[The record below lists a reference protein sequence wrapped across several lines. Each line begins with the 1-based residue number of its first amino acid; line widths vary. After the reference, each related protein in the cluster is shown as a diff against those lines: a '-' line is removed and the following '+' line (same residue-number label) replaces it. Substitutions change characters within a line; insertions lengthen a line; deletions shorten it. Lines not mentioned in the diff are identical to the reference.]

1 MDETG
6 DRSEHQ
12 EEPEI
17 KRPVPVAERPKLV
30 MPDGQ
35 EIELEDD
42 SFVRKKEREQEDRTY
57 LPVIIKRTDETL
69 RHPDDALD
77 KAIEDGLEQLKR
89 PPLSLLLS
97 AVAGGLVV
105 GFSALA
111 VSIITTLALELQVS
125 NLQTR
130 LMTAFVYPLGF
141 LFCILGGAQ
150 LFTEHTATA
159 LYPILDGRERIPKLL
174 RLWGVVIV
182 GNLAGAAGSAVL
194 FYLAADVV
202 HADPGHI
209 AVGEHLVGYDGQA
222 LLVSAVIAGWL
233 MALAAWLVVVA
244 PRTIS
249 QIYVVYL
256 VTFTIGLGGFHHSI
270 AGSVEMFNAMLASDQ
285 FSAVEAAQ
293 FIGTALFGNLIG
305 GSFFVALLN
314 YAHIRKT
321 YEL

>member
-1 MDETG
+1 
-6 DRSEHQ
+6 
-12 EEPEI
+12 
-17 KRPVPVAERPKLV
+17 

-35 EIELEDD
+35 EIELEENNII
-42 SFVRKKEREQEDRTY
+42 RKKEREHEDRTY

-89 PPLSLLLS
+89 PPFSLFLS
-97 AVAGGLVV
+97 ALAGGLVV

-111 VSIITTLALELQVS
+111 VSIVTTIALEIEAS
-125 NLQTR
+125 SLQTR

-159 LYPILDGRERIPKLL
+159 LYPILDGREKLRKLL
-174 RLWGVVIV
+174 RLWAVVTV
-182 GNLAGAAGSAVL
+182 GNLVGAAGSAWL
-194 FYLAADVV
+194 FFLARDVA

-209 AVGEHLVGYDGQA
+209 AVGEHLVGYHWQA
-222 LLVSAVIAGWL
+222 LLASAVIAGWL
-233 MALAAWLVVVA
+233 MALAGWLVVVA

-249 QIYVVYL
+249 QIFVIYF

-285 FSAVEAAQ
+285 FSASQAVR

-305 GSFFVALLN
+305 GTFFVALLN